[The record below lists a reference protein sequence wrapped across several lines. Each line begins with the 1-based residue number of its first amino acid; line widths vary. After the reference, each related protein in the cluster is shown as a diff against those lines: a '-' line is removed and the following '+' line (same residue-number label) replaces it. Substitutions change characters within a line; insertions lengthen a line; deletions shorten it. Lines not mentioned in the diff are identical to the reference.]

1 MERKIYINKNEASS
15 TGVVFV
21 IPFNMTLG
29 EFKKASG
36 EKLRLKKRPKMVYL
50 ASGAEVQSMDD
61 IASKANVYLSM
72 GEPFFRASVAS
83 TDKITVSILGSGN
96 VGKSAIALRFIR
108 DIFFKKWDATIED
121 VYRKTV
127 RVKDEV
133 YMLEILDTAGQED
146 FSTLRAQWMQN
157 KDGYVFVYSLTDK
170 ASLSTLYDMIDL
182 LPQVCVNIPIPP
194 IVIVGNKADLI
205 PQSSSNESDRSK
217 PDGSTDDA
225 DAVSAAVE
233 HTEGA
238 GMNSSTYDPAV
249 QGEPEPT
256 VNMGQLTSQEDVD
269 KLLAVCRSR
278 VTELQEQ
285 WIERQRR
292 KFKRDPSEEEVPQPT
307 KIFVDHIQCSAL
319 SGSKIDEVFT
329 TLIENVRAS
338 DANNTQIITSSKN
351 SSSSSSKSDK
361 KKKMKWCW
369 LF

>member
-15 TGVVFV
+15 TAVVFV
-21 IPFNMTLG
+21 IPFNMTMG

-36 EKLRLKKRPKMVYL
+36 EKLRLKKRPKTIYL

-108 DIFFKKWDATIED
+108 DVFFKKWDATIED
-121 VYRKTV
+121 VYRKSV
-127 RVKDEV
+127 RINDDV

-157 KDGYVFVYSLTDK
+157 KDGYVLVYSLTDK
-170 ASLSTLYDMIDL
+170 ASLGTLYDMIDL

-194 IVIVGNKADLI
+194 IIFVGNKADLLPKRAGI
-205 PQSSSNESDRSK
+205 TDAGMDTDSAVVGAE
-217 PDGSTDDA
+217 PDSGDA
-225 DAVSAAVE
+225 N
-233 HTEGA
+233 
-238 GMNSSTYDPAV
+238 MNSSAYDPAV
-249 QGEPEPT
+249 QGEPEPA
-256 VNMGQLTSQEDVD
+256 VPEGQLTSQEDVD

-278 VTELQEQ
+278 VTELQSQ

-292 KFKRDPSEEEVPQPT
+292 KFKAAAPEEGTALPET

-319 SGSKIDEVFT
+319 SGSGIDQVFN
-329 TLIENVRAS
+329 TLIRNVKAS
-338 DANNTQIITSSKN
+338 DANNTEIINSSKGM
-351 SSSSSSKSDK
+351 SSSASKSEK

>member
-1 MERKIYINKNEASS
+1 MEKKIYINKNESSS

-21 IPFNMTLG
+21 IPFNMTMG

-36 EKLRLKKRPKMVYL
+36 EKLRLKKRPKTVYL
-50 ASGAEVQSMDD
+50 ASGAEAQCMDD
-61 IASKANVYLSM
+61 IINKANVYLSL

-108 DIFFKKWDATIED
+108 DVFFKKWDATIED
-121 VYRKTV
+121 VYRKSV
-127 RVKDEV
+127 RVNDQV

-170 ASLSTLYDMIDL
+170 ASLSTLYDMVDL

-194 IVIVGNKADLI
+194 IIIVGNKADML
-205 PQSSSNESDRSK
+205 PAKPSQDASSSSGAENANDNAA
-217 PDGSTDDA
+217 GSGGDDTNM
-225 DAVSAAVE
+225 S
-233 HTEGA
+233 
-238 GMNSSTYDPAV
+238 SSTYDPAV
-249 QGEPEPT
+249 QEEPEPV
-256 VNMGQLTSQEDVD
+256 VNEGQLTSREDVD
-269 KLLAVCRSR
+269 RLLSVCRSR

-285 WIERQRR
+285 WIQRQRR
-292 KFKRDPSEEEVPQPT
+292 KFKSPPLEEGVAPTKT
-307 KIFVDHIQCSAL
+307 KIFVDHFQCSAL
-319 SGSKIDEVFT
+319 SGSNIDEIFA
-329 TLIENVRAS
+329 TLIRNVQAS
-338 DANNTQIITSSKN
+338 DANNREIIAASKSA
-351 SSSSSSKSDK
+351 SSSGSKTDN